1 MRTYFLLFTVAT
13 FSSLAL
19 TPIIR
24 RLCQRFSWLD
34 QPADARRLHTVATP
48 RLGGVAVF
56 LSMLLGL
63 VPLLFLHNLF
73 TDALRSSISR
83 LPVLLV
89 PAALTLAV
97 GAFDDLR
104 GLKAWQKFVGLIIAS
119 IVFYAMGGRIELVTI
134 PFVGSVH
141 VPMLLGLVL
150 TIFWIVGIT
159 NAFNLLDGVDGLVTG
174 AAVFSSL
181 VIVFIS
187 LTQSRPVLIVLSLAL
202 SGALVGFLR
211 YNFNPASIFLGDS
224 GALFVGFMIA
234 ALSVEGTQK
243 ASTVVTVAIPLVA
256 LGLPIVD
263 TSVTIARRFLGRRPL
278 FEGDREHIHHML
290 MERGWSQR
298 RTVLVLYGVCATFA
312 LLTLLF
318 ANNSTNVTALVLFVL
333 GVAVV
338 IGVGQLRY
346 HEVDEIK
353 ASIRRNITDKR
364 ARGANNIRVRR
375 ASRSVSQA
383 NTLAELLEGVTE
395 LLEIGEFA
403 RAVMILG
410 RGGDAEWN
418 AHVLTESGPEER
430 LHGAQLRNDVIYW
443 TWAREDIQQADPHT
457 LKEMWA
463 LRLPLA
469 GRDGIVGHLNLYREA
484 GLSGL
489 QLDVNYLCTLFHEEA
504 VKAVERIL
512 ARPSE
517 ERQRAR
523 AAAAGGWSDLRNRA
537 FSGEV
542 SYHKSGH
549 TDGD

>member
-34 QPADARRLHTVATP
+34 HPSDRRRLHTVATP

-63 VPLLFLHNLF
+63 VPLLFIHNLF
-73 TDALRSSISR
+73 TESLRGAVSR
-83 LPVLLV
+83 LPVLLI
-89 PAALTLAV
+89 PAALTLAL
-97 GAFDDLR
+97 GAYDDLR
-104 GLKAWQKFVGLIIAS
+104 GLKAWQKFAGLVVAS
-119 IVFYAMGGRIELVTI
+119 IIFYAMGGRIENVTI

-141 VPMLLGLVL
+141 IPMMLGLVL

-159 NAFNLLDGVDGLVTG
+159 NAFNLLDGIDGLVTG

-187 LTQSRPVLIVLSLAL
+187 LTQSRPLLIVLSLAL

-243 ASTVVTVAIPLVA
+243 ASTAVTVAIPLVA

-298 RTVLVLYGVCATFA
+298 RTVLVLYGVCASFA

-318 ANNSTNVTALVLFVL
+318 ASNSANVTALVLFVL

-346 HEVDEIK
+346 HEVDELK

-383 NTLAELLEGVTE
+383 NSLAELLAAVEE

-410 RGGDAEWN
+410 RNGDAEWN
-418 AHVLTESGPEER
+418 ARVFANSGPAEDLR
-430 LHGAQLRNDVIYW
+430 GAYLRNDVIYW
-443 TWAREDIQQADPHT
+443 SWMREDLKHLEPHT

-463 LRLPLA
+463 LRLPLS
-469 GRDGIVGHLNLYREA
+469 GDDGIVGHLNLYREA

-489 QLDVNYLCTLFHEEA
+489 QLDINYLCTLFHEEA
-504 VKAVERIL
+504 LKAVERIL
-512 ARPSE
+512 AKPAQADE
-517 ERQRAR
+517 PKAAR
-523 AAAAGGWSDLRNRA
+523 AAVGWGLNRA

-542 SYHKSGH
+542 RYHQQG
-549 TDGD
+549 DGDPR

>member
-1 MRTYFLLFTVAT
+1 MRTYFLLFSVAT

-34 QPADARRLHTVATP
+34 HPTDRRRLHTVATP

-63 VPLLFLHNLF
+63 VPLLFIHNLF
-73 TDALRSSISR
+73 TQSLRSGVSR
-83 LPVLLV
+83 LPVLLI

-97 GAFDDLR
+97 GAYDDLR
-104 GLKAWQKFVGLIIAS
+104 GLKAWQKFAGIIIAS
-119 IVFYAMGGRIELVTI
+119 IVFYAMGGRIENVTV

-141 VPMLLGLVL
+141 IPMILGLVL

-187 LTQSRPVLIVLSLAL
+187 LTQSRPLLIAISLVL

-243 ASTVVTVAIPLVA
+243 ASTAVTVAIPLVA

-263 TSVTIARRFLGRRPL
+263 TMVTIIRRFLGRRPL

-290 MERGWSQR
+290 LERGWSQR
-298 RTVLVLYGVCATFA
+298 RTVLVLYGVCASFA

-318 ANNSTNVTALVLFVL
+318 ASNSANVTALVLFVL

-346 HEVDEIK
+346 HEVDELK
-353 ASIRRNITDKR
+353 ASIRRNITNKR

-383 NTLAELLEGVTE
+383 NTLAELLAAVEE

-410 RGGDAEWN
+410 RNGDAEWN
-418 AHVLTESGPEER
+418 ARVFANSGPAEDLR
-430 LHGAQLRNDVIYW
+430 GAHLRNDVIYW
-443 TWAREDIQQADPHT
+443 NWMHEDFKHADPHT
-457 LKEMWA
+457 LKGMWA
-463 LRLPLA
+463 LRLPLS
-469 GRDGIVGHLNLYREA
+469 GDDSIIGHLNLYREA

-489 QLDVNYLCTLFHEEA
+489 QLDINYLCTLFHEEA
-504 VKAVERIL
+504 IKAVERIL
-512 ARPSE
+512 AKPAKAGE
-517 ERQRAR
+517 AKAAR
-523 AAAAGGWSDLRNRA
+523 AAVGWGLNRA

-542 SYHKSGH
+542 RYHQEGES
-549 TDGD
+549 DSR

>member
-24 RLCQRFSWLD
+24 RLCQRLSWLD
-34 QPADARRLHTVATP
+34 HPSDGRRLHTVATP

-63 VPLLFLHNLF
+63 VPLLFIHNLF
-73 TDALRSSISR
+73 TESLRSTVAR

-97 GAFDDLR
+97 GAYDDLR
-104 GLKAWQKFVGLIIAS
+104 GLKAWQKFAGLIVAS
-119 IVFYAMGGRIELVTI
+119 IVFYAMGGRIENVTI

-141 VPMLLGLVL
+141 IPMMLGLVL
-150 TIFWIVGIT
+150 TVFWIVGIT

-187 LTQSRPVLIVLSLAL
+187 LTQSRPLLIALSLAL
-202 SGALVGFLR
+202 SGALAGFLR

-243 ASTVVTVAIPLVA
+243 ASTAVTVAIPLVA

-263 TSVTIARRFLGRRPL
+263 TAVTIGRRFLGRRPI

-290 MERGWSQR
+290 LERGWSQR
-298 RTVLVLYGVCATFA
+298 RTVLVLYGVCASFA

-318 ANNSTNVTALVLFVL
+318 ASNSANVTALVLFVL

-383 NTLAELLEGVTE
+383 NTLPELLAAVEE

-410 RGGDAEWN
+410 RNGDADWN
-418 AHVLTESGPEER
+418 ARVFANSGPEEDLR
-430 LHGAQLRNDVIYW
+430 GAHLRNEVIYW
-443 TWAREDIQQADPHT
+443 SWMREDLKDSEPHT

-469 GRDGIVGHLNLYREA
+469 GNDGTVGHLNLYREA

-489 QLDVNYLCTLFHEEA
+489 QLDINYLCTLFHEEA
-504 VKAVERIL
+504 IKAVERIL
-512 ARPSE
+512 AKPAKADE
-517 ERQRAR
+517 PKAAR
-523 AAAAGGWSDLRNRA
+523 AAAGWGINRA

-542 SYHKSGH
+542 SFHEHGES
-549 TDGD
+549 DSR

>member
-19 TPIIR
+19 TPIMR
-24 RLCQRFSWLD
+24 RLCQRYSWLD
-34 QPADARRLHTVATP
+34 HPSDRRRLHTVATP

-63 VPLLFLHNLF
+63 VPLLFIHNLF
-73 TDALRSSISR
+73 TESLRGSVSR
-83 LPVLLV
+83 LPVLLI

-97 GAFDDLR
+97 GAYDDLR
-104 GLKAWQKFVGLIIAS
+104 GLKAWQKFAGIIVAS
-119 IVFYAMGGRIELVTI
+119 IVFYAMGGRIENVTI

-141 VPMLLGLVL
+141 IPMVLGLVL

-187 LTQSRPVLIVLSLAL
+187 LAQSQPLLIAVSLVL

-224 GALFVGFMIA
+224 GALFVGFLIA

-243 ASTVVTVAIPLVA
+243 ASTAVTVAIPLVA

-263 TSVTIARRFLGRRPL
+263 TMVTIIRRFLGRRPL

-290 MERGWSQR
+290 LERGWSQR
-298 RTVLVLYGVCATFA
+298 RTVLVLYGVCAGFA

-318 ANNSTNVTALVLFVL
+318 ASNSANVTALVLFVL
-333 GVAVV
+333 AVAVV

-346 HEVDEIK
+346 HEVDELK
-353 ASIRRNITDKR
+353 ASIRRNITNKR
-364 ARGANNIRVRR
+364 TRGANNIRVRR

-383 NTLAELLEGVTE
+383 NTLAELLAAVEE

-410 RGGDAEWN
+410 RNGDAEWN
-418 AHVLTESGPEER
+418 AHVFANSGSAEDLR
-430 LHGAQLRNDVIYW
+430 GAHLRNDVIYW
-443 TWAREDIQQADPHT
+443 NWIREDLKHAEPHT

-469 GRDGIVGHLNLYREA
+469 GNDGTVGHLNLYREA

-489 QLDVNYLCTLFHEEA
+489 QLDINYLCTLFHEEA
-504 VKAVERIL
+504 IKAVERIL
-512 ARPSE
+512 AKPAKAGE
-517 ERQRAR
+517 PKAAR
-523 AAAAGGWSDLRNRA
+523 AAVGWGLNRA
-537 FSGEV
+537 FSSNV
-542 SYHKSGH
+542 SYHHHGESESR
-549 TDGD
+549 

>member
-24 RLCQRFSWLD
+24 RLCQRLSWLD
-34 QPADARRLHTVATP
+34 QPGDGRRLHTVATP

-63 VPLLFLHNLF
+63 APLLFIRNLF
-73 TDALRSSISR
+73 TDSFRSTSPR
-83 LPVLLV
+83 LLVLLL
-89 PAALTLAV
+89 PAALTLAL

-104 GLKAWQKFVGLIIAS
+104 GLKAWQKFAGLIVAS
-119 IVFYAMGGRIELVTI
+119 VVFYAMGGRIENVSV

-141 VPMLLGLVL
+141 IPMILGLLL
-150 TIFWIVGIT
+150 TVFWIVSIT
-159 NAFNLLDGVDGLVTG
+159 NAFNLLDGIDGLATG
-174 AAVFSSL
+174 AALFSSL
-181 VIVFIS
+181 VIMFIS
-187 LTQSRPVLIVLSLAL
+187 LTQSRPLLIAVSLVF

-243 ASTVVTVAIPLVA
+243 ASTAVTVAIPLVA

-263 TSVTIARRFLGRRPL
+263 TAVTIARRFLGRRPL
-278 FEGDREHIHHML
+278 FQGDREHIHHML
-290 MERGWSQR
+290 LERGWSQR
-298 RTVLVLYGVCATFA
+298 RTVLVLYGVCAAFA

-318 ANNSTNVTALVLFVL
+318 ASNSTNVTALVLFVV

-346 HEVDEIK
+346 HEVDELK
-353 ASIRRNITDKR
+353 ASVRRNLTDKR

-410 RGGDAEWN
+410 RSGDADWN
-418 AHVLTESGPEER
+418 ARVLAESGPEER
-430 LHGAQLRNDVIYW
+430 LRGAHLRNEVIYW
-443 TWAREDIQQADPHT
+443 TWTRDDVQRAEPHT

-489 QLDVNYLCTLFHEEA
+489 QLDINYLCTLFHEEA

-512 ARPSE
+512 AKPNE
-517 ERQRAR
+517 EPQRAR
-523 AAAAGGWSDLRNRA
+523 AAAAGRWAVSNRTL
-537 FSGEV
+537 SGEV
-542 SYHKSGH
+542 SYHESE
-549 TDGD
+549 

>member
-1 MRTYFLLFTVAT
+1 MRTYFLLFSVAT
-13 FSSLAL
+13 FSSLAI
-19 TPIIR
+19 TPIVR

-34 QPADARRLHTVATP
+34 EPSDGRRLHTIATP

-63 VPLLFLHNLF
+63 MPLLFIRNLF
-73 TDALRSSISR
+73 TESLRGTAPR
-83 LPVLLV
+83 LLVLLV
-89 PAALTLAV
+89 PAALTLAL
-97 GAFDDLR
+97 GTLDDLR
-104 GLKAWQKFVGLIIAS
+104 GLKAWQKFAGLVVAS
-119 IVFYAMGGRIELVTI
+119 TVFYAMGGRIENVTI

-141 VPMLLGLVL
+141 IPIVLGLVL
-150 TIFWIVGIT
+150 TIFWIVSIT
-159 NAFNLLDGVDGLVTG
+159 NAFNLLDGIDGLATG

-187 LTQSRPVLIVLSLAL
+187 LTQSSPLLIAVSLML

-243 ASTVVTVAIPLVA
+243 ASTAVTVAIPLVA

-263 TSVTIARRFLGRRPL
+263 TMVTIGRRFLGRRPL
-278 FEGDREHIHHML
+278 FQGDREHIHHML
-290 MERGWSQR
+290 LERGWSQR
-298 RTVLVLYGVCATFA
+298 RTVLVLYGVCASFA

-318 ANNSTNVTALVLFVL
+318 ASNSANVTALVLFVV

-346 HEVDEIK
+346 HEVDELK
-353 ASIRRNITDKR
+353 ASVKRNITDIR
-364 ARGANNIRVRR
+364 VRGANNIRVRR

-383 NTLAELLEGVTE
+383 NTLAELLGAVAE

-410 RGGDAEWN
+410 RSGDGEWN
-418 AHVLTESGPEER
+418 ARVLANSGPEETLR
-430 LHGAQLRNDVIYW
+430 GAHLRNDVIYW
-443 TWAREDIQQADPHT
+443 TWMREDLKHAEPHT
-457 LKEMWA
+457 PKEMWA

-469 GRDGIVGHLNLYREA
+469 GKDGIVGHLNLYREA

-504 VKAVERIL
+504 IKAVERIL
-512 ARPSE
+512 AKPAKIDGPQAGRV
-517 ERQRAR
+517 
-523 AAAAGGWSDLRNRA
+523 AAAWPDWNRA

-542 SYHKSGH
+542 RYHEKSPSDLG
-549 TDGD
+549 